1 MHSNKIPVHIITGFL
16 GAGKTTAILHLLQTK
31 RKDEQWAVI
40 VNEFGK
46 VSIDFETLSPQA
58 SSNEK
63 VFEISG
69 GCICCSA
76 KDYFGENLN
85 EIVDQHKYDRIIIE
99 PSGLGGVEMVSENIE
114 RNPELSLMPV
124 ICLADVS
131 LLQNSRIQQ
140 IMIYQ
145 SQLRNADI
153 VVLSKCD
160 LLHSE
165 AEINHHLETV
175 QEKYPNKAAYLF
187 SKNSSFPTNI
197 LSIKKNEFHKEE
209 DFSWVHFSTI
219 ELSDNNYRQHAI
231 SLEKDKVFDLNKL
244 TEFFE
249 SEGTIIRAKGF
260 VRTSNGWISF
270 HSVLNSFSYNM
281 CDEKAQNQ
289 IVIIQQK
296 PEKETGVNLDINN
309 QLVKTLLD

>member
-1 MHSNKIPVHIITGFL
+1 MHTKQIPVHIITGFL
-16 GAGKTTAILHLLQTK
+16 GAGKTTAIIHLLQTK
-31 RKDEQWAVI
+31 NKNEKWAVI

-85 EIVDQHKYDRIIIE
+85 KVVNQKKYDRIIIE
-99 PSGLGGVEMVSENIE
+99 PSGLGGVEMVSELIE
-114 RNPELSLMPV
+114 RNLELSLMPV
-124 ICLADVS
+124 ICLADVN
-131 LLQNSRIQQ
+131 LIQNARIQH

-160 LLHSE
+160 LLG
-165 AEINHHLETV
+165 AKTKINHHLETI
-175 QEKYPNKAAYLF
+175 QKKYPDKTAYLF
-187 SKNSSFPTNI
+187 SEDGSFPSNI
-197 LSIKKNEFHKEE
+197 LSIKKKEYLKE
-209 DFSWVHFSTI
+209 DDFSSHHFSPQ
-219 ELSDNNYRQHAI
+219 ELSDNKYSQQVV
-231 SLEKDKVFDLNKL
+231 SFKKYEVFDLDKL
-244 TEFFE
+244 TSFFK
-249 SEGTIIRAKGF
+249 SEENIIRAKGF
-260 VRTSNGWISF
+260 VRTSSGWISF
-270 HSVLNSFSYNM
+270 HSVLNRISYDS
-281 CDEKAQNQ
+281 CKEKSKNE

-296 PEKETGVNLDINN
+296 PEKELGINTEIKN
-309 QLVKTLLD
+309 HLKKTLL